1 MNEKNEKTRKA
12 AALKYKPG
20 PPGTPG
26 APRLIAKGTGTV
38 ADKIV
43 EMAHAN
49 GIPITED
56 RQLIEILSALDL
68 YQEIP
73 YELYKAVAEV
83 LAFVYSISK
92 KP

>member
-1 MNEKNEKTRKA
+1 MNEKPRKA

-20 PPGTPG
+20 VPG
-26 APRLIAKGTGTV
+26 APRLVAKGAGTV

-43 EMAHAN
+43 EMAQAS
-49 GIPITED
+49 GIPVTED

-73 YELYKAVAEV
+73 YDLYKAVAEI

-92 KP
+92 KA

>member
-1 MNEKNEKTRKA
+1 MNDKPRKA
-12 AALKYKPG
+12 AALKYNL
-20 PPGTPG
+20 GTPG
-26 APRLIAKGTGTV
+26 APKIVAKGSGTV
-38 ADKIV
+38 ADKII
-43 EMAHAN
+43 EMARSS

-56 RQLIEILSALDL
+56 RQLIDILSALDL

-73 YELYKAVAEV
+73 YELYKAVAEL

>member
-1 MNEKNEKTRKA
+1 M
-12 AALKYKPG
+12 
-20 PPGTPG
+20 
-26 APRLIAKGTGTV
+26 AKGAGTV

-43 EMAHAN
+43 EMAQAS
-49 GIPITED
+49 GIPVTED

-73 YELYKAVAEV
+73 YDLYKAVAEI